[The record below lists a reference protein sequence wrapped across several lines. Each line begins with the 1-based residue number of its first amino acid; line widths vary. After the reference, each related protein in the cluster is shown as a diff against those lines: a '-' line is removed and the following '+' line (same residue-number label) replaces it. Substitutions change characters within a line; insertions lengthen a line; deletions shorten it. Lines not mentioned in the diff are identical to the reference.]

1 MANEVV
7 SIEER
12 IKQQLA
18 LQQQQTSAL
27 RSGGNFISFKNGN
40 LKVNDTPVPNNT
52 IDVRVLAIVPER
64 AWYDGPYDAD
74 SPQAPAC
81 YALGTT
87 GVPHPLAE
95 NPQCSTC
102 KECPKNQWGSA
113 PPRPGS
119 TTPGKGKACKEG
131 ARVIV
136 VPAGSDLSVAGL
148 YQAKIPV
155 SSLKNL
161 EGFVLRANPQT
172 SLLGEYITALSVAED
187 KKTFFKVHFNIRE
200 HTKSMPMELLI
211 RRQEEAVELAMQ
223 PHPSF
228 ED

>member
-64 AWYDGPYDAD
+64 AWYDGPYDPD

-81 YALGTT
+81 YSLGTT
-87 GVPHPLAE
+87 GTPHPLA
-95 NPQCSTC
+95 
-102 KECPKNQWGSA
+102 
-113 PPRPGS
+113 
-119 TTPGKGKACKEG
+119 
-131 ARVIV
+131 
-136 VPAGSDLSVAGL
+136 
-148 YQAKIPV
+148 
-155 SSLKNL
+155 
-161 EGFVLRANPQT
+161 
-172 SLLGEYITALSVAED
+172 
-187 KKTFFKVHFNIRE
+187 
-200 HTKSMPMELLI
+200 
-211 RRQEEAVELAMQ
+211 
-223 PHPSF
+223 
-228 ED
+228 